1 MKVELKIRITK
12 TCIKS
17 ESKRQMN
24 LILNYVLKVV
34 PNAEIESINEKG
46 FIISNSDIDLTK
58 VFHYKYITII
68 KSDDSYYLEINEKA
82 LSTAFSMVDLKYQP
96 DRFVENMKEISRYKK
111 ACNGKILK
119 GYFTKEEDN
128 RLKKNR
134 HLDKKSDNSQKKYNE
149 LRQKGIVKKAK
160 LNPNPIKV
168 NGFINESHKFK
179 SNVNTVVLT
188 RSGAFKP
195 IK

>member
-1 MKVELKIRITK
+1 MRADTKIKITRS
-12 TCIKS
+12 CIIS
-17 ESKRQMN
+17 ESKRQLN
-24 LILNYVLKVV
+24 LILNYVLKSI
-34 PNAEIESINEKG
+34 PTSEIVTIEKG
-46 FIISNSDIDLTK
+46 FIIYNSDIDLQK
-58 VFHYKYITII
+58 IFSYKYITVQ
-68 KSDDSYYLEINEKA
+68 KADNDYYIEINEKA
-82 LSTAFSMVDLKYQP
+82 IESAFSTVDLKYQP
-96 DRFVENMKEISRYKK
+96 DRFKENMAEIACYKK

-119 GYFTKEEDN
+119 GYFTKEEN
-128 RLKKNR
+128 NKLKKDR
-134 HLDKKSDNSQKKYNE
+134 RVEKPRDNSQKKYNE

-168 NGFINESHKFK
+168 NGFINESHNFK